1 MYYISYIWKLIL
13 SQNKKCKHKT
23 KLFKNANEFINE
35 KLDLVFYIRNMIK
48 FELINKVHLENK
60 PIFNFLSRPII
71 YFKNNKIESKS
82 KNKMNDD
89 ETNISLDISD
99 MVEEKKIDEKKEID
113 FNQYFE
119 GELYKTAYRLDTNVL
134 NEQIT
139 NLILKPDK
147 TQTQKKLLIKLL
159 KAHLEGVK

>member
-1 MYYISYIWKLIL
+1 
-13 SQNKKCKHKT
+13 
-23 KLFKNANEFINE
+23 
-35 KLDLVFYIRNMIK
+35 MIK

-71 YFKNNKIESKS
+71 YFKNKKIGNKSEK
-82 KNKMNDD
+82 KMNDV
-89 ETNISLDISD
+89 ETNTSLDISD
-99 MVEEKKIDEKKEID
+99 TIEEKKEID

-119 GELYKTAYRLDTNVL
+119 GELYKTVYRLDTNVL

-147 TQTQKKLLIKLL
+147 TQTQKKLIKLL